1 VCGGL
6 VVAIQELQ
14 PRIFKSSPI
23 WYDVRNRWCIRHMGA
38 NFYDRFKNK
47 DLINLLKSL
56 CMDNQQ
62 RKFNSIWK
70 TLDEMTT
77 KNERATISTSN
88 NGHTKGVSSRK
99 PFFDWI
105 QDVLKIP

>member
-1 VCGGL
+1 
-6 VVAIQELQ
+6 
-14 PRIFKSSPI
+14 
-23 WYDVRNRWCIRHMGA
+23 
-38 NFYDRFKNK
+38 
-47 DLINLLKSL
+47 
-56 CMDNQQ
+56 MDNQQ

-99 PFFDWI
+99 PFSDWI
-105 QDVLKIP
+105 QDVPKIP